1 MHDGRLILRFV
12 SLRDAEALVAIYA
25 PIVTSTAISFETMA
39 PDVAEMRTRIA
50 AQPANKPWLVA
61 ERDGAVAG
69 YAYAS
74 TFRDRAAYRFGVEVT
89 AYVAEAA
96 RRGGVGRA
104 IYQALFRLLAIQG
117 YRRAFAGITLPN
129 DASVALHRATG
140 FAEAGVMHAA
150 GFKFDRWHDV
160 AFFERAVAPL
170 SAPQR
175 DPLDIEEL
183 DATSVHKA
191 LLLG

>member
-1 MHDGRLILRFV
+1 MHDGRLKLRFV

-25 PIVTSTAISFETMA
+25 PIVTSTAISFETLA
-39 PDVAEMRTRIA
+39 PDADEMRARIA
-50 AQPANKPWLVA
+50 AQPATKPWLVA
-61 ERDGAVAG
+61 ERNGAVAG

-74 TFRDRAAYRFGVEVT
+74 TFRDRSAYRFGVETT

-104 IYQALFRLLAIQG
+104 MYEALFELLSMQG
-117 YRRAFAGITLPN
+117 YRRAVAGITLPN
-129 DASVALHRATG
+129 DASIALHLASG
-140 FAEAGVMHAA
+140 FSAAGVMHAA

-170 SAPQR
+170 GTPQR
-175 DPLDIEEL
+175 DPLAIEEL
-183 DATSVHKA
+183 DPRSVHAA
-191 LLLG
+191 LL